1 QRAQQMVAQAER
13 SPNEV
18 QVAQASDGE
27 AALVLNESF
36 DRAWRRVG
44 VAIDAAGF
52 AVDDRDRSSGD
63 YFIRYLDSDSGEKI
77 EQPNFMSRIFGGKNT
92 AEAAALR
99 IHVAERGSSSVVTVL

>member
-1 QRAQQMVAQAER
+1 
-13 SPNEV
+13 
-18 QVAQASDGE
+18 
-27 AALVLNESF
+27 ESF

-99 IHVAERGSSSVVTVL
+99 IHVAERGSSSVVTVLDQNGQVQNTGTAKRIISVLMSHMSGS